1 MTTPRRPWSPHPP
14 AHYQEPSTDPHGVE
28 NYLAQAQGQSYYDPY
43 AAQSSM
49 PWQPAQY
56 NPQRQSTM
64 PVAPAYAG
72 YGHHQQQATDTSVE
86 ALDLAEYSSRFIQP
100 QPQQSQMYSQ
110 PAYYHHPAPYPQSAY
125 PSYPAPVPQSHAS
138 STQYNYSQPQT
149 LRGQSQSPPRDFID
163 SGPFSYS
170 GVREVSPPP
179 VRVHPPQSRPT
190 PGARAQQP
198 RRESPASPRGHLPW
212 ATESEHEHEHDLGEP
227 DPVFPPS
234 PTSPRRTDSATAF
247 PFNVQQSAAMESN
260 THTATSET
268 LHPPEPKSHFSSDL
282 EASEDDKDWGVREGN
297 RPGDI
302 GPDGKLISN
311 GPRLRIAV
319 RMLEACAATGA
330 IAACIYAFA
339 VPKPNP
345 AAPPASKPAV
355 YVITAL
361 GFLTLLAMGY
371 IYIIRGCC
379 GVGRKDDDN
388 GSHAMVLPIS
398 HHRAGGRGRKGR
410 KQRKG
415 QDSVQVNLIVNPS
428 MFSSGQRESKLAPG
442 VPWTEQQA
450 ANSSGVFT
458 SFERERARL
467 SARKGLWWALGLDV
481 LGAVVWGVAFV
492 LAMIGPRC
500 PAGGYSGWCDA
511 YNGGVACACIG
522 SALFVTSGVL
532 VGRDLMASRKS
543 DRKLR

>member
-28 NYLAQAQGQSYYDPY
+28 NYLQAQAGPQSYYDPY
-43 AAQSSM
+43 AVQSSM

-56 NPQRQSTM
+56 NPQRQSTL
-64 PVAPAYAG
+64 PVAPGYAE
-72 YGHHQQQATDTSVE
+72 YGHHQRQATDTSVE

-100 QPQQSQMYSQ
+100 QHQSQSQMYNSQ

-125 PSYPAPVPQSHAS
+125 PSYTAPAPQSHTPP
-138 STQYNYSQPQT
+138 TQYYSQPQT

-179 VRVHPPQSRPT
+179 VRVPPPQSRST
-190 PGARAQQP
+190 LGTRAQQP

-212 ATESEHEHEHDLGEP
+212 ATESDNEHDLGEP
-227 DPVFPPS
+227 EPVFPPS
-234 PTSPRRTDSATAF
+234 PSSPRRTDSATAF

-260 THTATSET
+260 TQTATSET
-268 LHPPEPKSHFSSDL
+268 LHTPEPKSHFSSDP
-282 EASEDDKDWGVREGN
+282 ETSEDSKDWGVHEGN

-302 GPDGKLISN
+302 GPDGKMISN

-319 RMLEACAATGA
+319 RVLETCTAAGA
-330 IAACIYAFA
+330 VAACIYAFA

-345 AAPPASKPAV
+345 TAPPASKPAV

-379 GVGRKDDDN
+379 GVGRKDDDS

-398 HHRAGGRGRKGR
+398 HHRAGGRGRKG
-410 KQRKG
+410 KKHRKG
-415 QDSVQVNLIVNPS
+415 EDSVQVNLIVNPS
-428 MFSSGQRESKLAPG
+428 IFSSGKRENNLAPG
-442 VPWTEQQA
+442 VPWSEQQA
-450 ANSSGVFT
+450 TDSSGVFT

-481 LGAVVWGVAFV
+481 LGAVVWAVAFV
-492 LAMIGPRC
+492 LAMIAPKC
-500 PAGGYSGWCDA
+500 PVGGYNGWCDA

-522 SALFVTSGVL
+522 SVLFVTSAVL

-543 DRKLR
+543 ERKLR